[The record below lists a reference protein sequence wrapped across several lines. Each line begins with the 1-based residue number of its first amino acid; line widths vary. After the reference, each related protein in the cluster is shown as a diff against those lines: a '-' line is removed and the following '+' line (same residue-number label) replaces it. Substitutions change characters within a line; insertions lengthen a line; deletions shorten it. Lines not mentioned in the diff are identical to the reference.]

1 MDASPSSAE
10 DEMNSCDTF
19 TLNDWRQEQT
29 QDKAIGR
36 VIDIMRSGLRPRGE
50 SVKREPLQVQKLL
63 RVYKKLELIEGILYK
78 TSSHNGQKTKQ
89 IV

>member
-1 MDASPSSAE
+1 MEVFSSSTE

-19 TLNDWRQEQT
+19 TTNDWRQEQS
-29 QDKAIGR
+29 QDKTIGR
-36 VIDIMRSGLRPRGE
+36 VIYIMRSGLRSRGE

-78 TSSHNGQKTKQ
+78 TSSMM
-89 IV
+89 VSR

>member
-1 MDASPSSAE
+1 MEVFSSSTE

-19 TLNDWRQEQT
+19 TTNDWRQEQS
-29 QDKAIGR
+29 QDKTIGR
-36 VIDIMRSGLRPRGE
+36 VIYIMRSGLRSRGERGE

-78 TSSHNGQKTKQ
+78 TSSMM
-89 IV
+89 VSR